1 MALWKTNIHE
11 ATEEKTSGWQSVM
24 FGDPELSFK
33 NWIIWHA
40 FWSAKECHR
49 PLLCKRIQGQYIFR
63 KGCRVEQKQ
72 AILFRHTETY
82 DLDIISKWNYHG
94 PLSLQ
99 QSLIRNCPLEYRIMT
114 SINNVPCFNPL
125 DAKMGCYTMNL
136 VNKASNKNWWGK
148 VTEVWMTSLS
158 RFMKYPTERNK
169 PQWATLLM
177 EDMMDLYHVNLCT
190 LELHFP
196 DHHPLH
202 CSWFAVFRRQSAS
215 WFRGQKYN
223 SSDGWSEP

>member
-158 RFMKYPTERNK
+158 RFMKYPMERNNLNE
-169 PQWATLLM
+169 Q
-177 EDMMDLYHVNLCT
+177 LYLWRIWWICIMST
-190 LELHFP
+190 
-196 DHHPLH
+196 
-202 CSWFAVFRRQSAS
+202 
-215 WFRGQKYN
+215 
-223 SSDGWSEP
+223 